1 MFEVLMYDGGVYRSE
16 ELFEFIEDVGGVII
30 QKTRSSQILTVTMS
44 IPEEDKESLK
54 ALSKEIGGVV
64 KPVPLAGTEIA
75 VVGPTLGRHHMPHP
89 ICDIAEQ
96 LRRMGAITVVMGL
109 ARGRG
114 KATSQISLEERLI
127 IDEYDAAIFSLGNFK
142 TCIEAK
148 TDLFSEIKV
157 PTVLV
162 SGPMPDGVEGKCEAI
177 VSGVGRKV
185 ARMRTPPER
194 EKLDEIAE
202 CVDRIL
208 KDKKKLLEEDPLF
221 IHPAEVK
228 RLLEEYEPV
237 DMCLRPAP
245 VVLHL
250 DGLRVKIGYEEHHAD
265 IENMMIYGRRIG
277 DICRLAPSKINDS
290 SILIRIKTR
299 SEVEQEDPKREA

>member
-89 ICDIAEQ
+89 ICDIAEH
-96 LRRMGAITVVMGL
+96 LRRQGAITVVMGL

-142 TCIEAK
+142 TCVEAK

-194 EKLDEIAE
+194 EKLDEIVE
-202 CVDRIL
+202 SVDRIL

-299 SEVEQEDPKREA
+299 SEVEQEDSKREA